1 MKSPLLRAATLPVAA
16 CLTLSACGGNAAEA
30 ESGGNYAGKSVC
42 VDQYATATVIDDL
55 LDGIRTGLAEAGK
68 SGLKIDVQNPNADAA
83 TEQTLAQKFIND
95 RCDVVVPV
103 GTAAAQLM
111 STAIKDTPVVFAASS
126 TPVDAKLVAS
136 MDRPGGNVTGV
147 ADVINPVP
155 DIDAMVKL
163 MPDLKTVGLVWKLGD
178 PAGESQAK
186 QARDHLD
193 KLGIAYLTAT
203 ITNGSEITQAAE
215 SLANRVQAI
224 EIPGDTTTL
233 SAIGGLMK
241 VADDAGVPVFGGTST
256 VVEAG
261 GVLSSTYDYKVVGGA
276 VATMVLQ
283 VLDGAD
289 PATTPV
295 VVPPTGGL
303 ELNLTKLKKLNMTV
317 PEDLQKSALTTY

>member
-1 MKSPLLRAATLPVAA
+1 MKSSLFQAAAVSVTA
-16 CLTLSACGGNAAEA
+16 CLALSSCGSDAEA
-30 ESGGNYAGKSVC
+30 EGGAFAGKSVC
-42 VDQYATATVIDDL
+42 IDQYATATVISDL
-55 LDGIRTGLAEAGK
+55 ITGIRDGLKEAK
-68 SGLKIDVQNPNADAA
+68 AAGLKIDVQNPNADAA

-95 RCDVVVPV
+95 GCDVVVPV

-111 STAIKDTPVVFAASS
+111 STAITDTPVVFAASS
-126 TPVDAKLVAS
+126 TPVDAKLVSS
-136 MDRPGGNVTGV
+136 MEEPGGNVTGV

-155 DIDAMVKL
+155 DIDAMLEL
-163 MPDLKTVGLVWKLGD
+163 MPDVETVGLVWKLGD
-178 PAGESQAK
+178 PAGEAQAEE
-186 QARDHLD
+186 ARKHLD
-193 KLGIAYLTAT
+193 ELGIRYIPAT

-215 SLANRVQAI
+215 SLVGRVDAI

-261 GVLSSTYDYKVVGGA
+261 GVLSSTYDYKVVGNE
-276 VATMVLQ
+276 VAEMVLE

-303 ELNLTKLKKLNMTV
+303 ELNLTKLEKLGIPV
-317 PEDLQKSALTTY
+317 PEELKKSALTTY